1 MKDPIMEKLT
11 PNQRALAAAI
21 LAEVIAR
28 PSFQV
33 AMLWVERSG
42 LQRAARG
49 YPTSV
54 GMICLCVEH
63 TWGAVVGRQVMALAL
78 ENSGFTVAG
87 RSFGPGM
94 AYELATNVRRRSIN
108 STPWRTEQPRPERWL
123 WAADAAPVPGVET
136 LYKNLKA
143 RP

>member
-1 MKDPIMEKLT
+1 MKKLT
-11 PNQRALAAAI
+11 AHQLAIAAPI
-21 LAEVIAR
+21 LAEVVAR
-28 PSFQV
+28 PSFRV

-54 GMICLCVEH
+54 GMICLCLEH

-78 ENSGFTVAG
+78 EQCGFTVAA

-94 AYELATNVRRRSIN
+94 AYELAANVRRGSIN
-108 STPWRTEQPRPERWL
+108 GTPWRTEQPRPERWL
-123 WAADAAPVPGVET
+123 WAADAAPVPGIET

-143 RP
+143 STS